1 MVTMAVCDL
10 LLQELLH
17 SGNMTEAGP
26 LELIDDN
33 DHNNDHDDA
42 LSLPGVLRGK
52 IQVLAS
58 WS

>member
-1 MVTMAVCDL
+1 MAVCDL